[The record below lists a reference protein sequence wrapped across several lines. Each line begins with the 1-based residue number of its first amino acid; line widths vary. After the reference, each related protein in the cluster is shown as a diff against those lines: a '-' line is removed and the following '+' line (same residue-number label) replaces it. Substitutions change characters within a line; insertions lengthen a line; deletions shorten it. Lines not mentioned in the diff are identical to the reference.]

1 MATRIITGV
10 IGLFF
15 FAQGIHW
22 IARPV
27 AAAEALGMPLLD
39 GIGRSTQIGDIGGF
53 FIALGGMVAFGAFH
67 SSPNWLRAGAV
78 MLGAA
83 AIVRTLAWLLH
94 GAPLTVDFISVEL
107 LCAGGLVLAASR
119 FPAANEPISR

>member
-22 IARPV
+22 IADPV
-27 AAAEALGMPLLD
+27 AAADALGMTLLE

-53 FIALGGMVAFGAFH
+53 FIALGGMVVFGAFH
-67 SSPNWLRAGAV
+67 SSPNWLRAGAI
-78 MLGAA
+78 MLGSA

-94 GAPLTVDFISVEL
+94 DAPLTVDFVGVEL
-107 LCAGGLVLAASR
+107 LCTGGLVLAASR
-119 FPAANEPISR
+119 FAAAHEPASA